1 MWTDHSESAYRVPP
15 RVNAALEAVP
25 APGPDAA
32 DAKSPQAGRLF
43 LFGGDNGLS
52 PLGDLWVYDVSTKKW
67 EEPVG
72 LRGTAPSPRSRHSL
86 TLVRCRRIE
95 TQLEEDR
102 LVEIEH
108 QNRKLLQNLSKIS
121 ERKGV
126 EGVEERSPKK
136 PLRRGDAPGARGK
149 SLNLL
154 NRQRELD
161 RIERENAA
169 ILKRIQEQ
177 NNKDSEF
184 SVAKMERDWKEVKEH
199 RKMCRQ
205 WIG

>member
-1 MWTDHSESAYRVPP
+1 LTDAMRVKGGTGGGAKSSAPALPTPYMKWERERCAKIAEDKLKKVKASVNNKAPP
-15 RVNAALEAVP
+15 RFKHMVVNA
-25 APGPDAA
+25 
-32 DAKSPQAGRLF
+32 
-43 LFGGDNGLS
+43 
-52 PLGDLWVYDVSTKKW
+52 KK
-67 EEPVG
+67 
-72 LRGTAPSPRSRHSL
+72 A
-86 TLVRCRRIE
+86 
-95 TQLEEDR
+95 QLEEDR

>member
-1 MWTDHSESAYRVPP
+1 MV
-15 RVNAALEAVP
+15 VNA
-25 APGPDAA
+25 
-32 DAKSPQAGRLF
+32 
-43 LFGGDNGLS
+43 
-52 PLGDLWVYDVSTKKW
+52 KK
-67 EEPVG
+67 
-72 LRGTAPSPRSRHSL
+72 A
-86 TLVRCRRIE
+86 
-95 TQLEEDR
+95 QLEEDR

-126 EGVEERSPKK
+126 EGVEERSQKK
-136 PLRRGDAPGARGK
+136 PLPRGDVPGERGK
-149 SLNLL
+149 SLNLR
-154 NRQRELD
+154 NRQGELD
-161 RIERENAA
+161 RIERDNAA